1 MGRER
6 QRDIMKW
13 ASKKILPELG
23 EGYPSDSE
31 PQASLNGGWWLVISQ
46 GGYFTDYQGDLLIS
60 AEPENE
66 VGFSVILEPQEC

>member
-31 PQASLNGGWWLVISQ
+31 PQASLNRGGGWLFHREVISQ
-46 GGYFTDYQGDLLIS
+46 ITKVIS
-60 AEPENE
+60 
-66 VGFSVILEPQEC
+66 

>member
-23 EGYPSDSE
+23 EGYPSDS
-31 PQASLNGGWWLVISQ
+31 ASGESEQGWWLVISQ